1 MAKKKLA
8 IRHRNKRG
16 QFSKRGKRER
26 VYSHAKTILR
36 RIAKEER
43 ARKKREKE
51 KKAPPPSNRPQDF
64 LVTFQRDG
72 YDDVSFQVVAFEEN
86 EALDFIRT
94 DLLDTDNGK
103 KLLKA
108 FRPVMMPFHPPRY
121 RSIEDL
127 GYIGEREEA

>member
-8 IRHRNKRG
+8 IRHRNKKG

-51 KKAPPPSNRPQDF
+51 KKAPPPLSPAQDF
-64 LVTFQRDG
+64 LVVFSREG
-72 YDDVSFQVVAFEEN
+72 YDDVSFTVVATGEN
-86 EALDFIRT
+86 EALMFIR
-94 DLLDTDNGK
+94 DDILNTDNGK

-108 FRPVMMPFHPPRY
+108 FRPAVMPFSPPRY
-121 RSIEDL
+121 RSLEDV
-127 GYIGEREEA
+127 GYIGEREE